1 MSEARDVVSRLNAAL
16 NAKDLEGAR
25 RVYAAGARLVT
36 AGGRHIDIDGHDRML
51 EATFAAFPDRTLT
64 TTRTVCDGDLVV
76 TEEVME
82 GTHIGHFA
90 GLAPTGRRVRLP
102 LCHVTRVMGDRIV
115 ERVAYHDT
123 AQILRQLTTD

>member
-1 MSEARDVVSRLNAAL
+1 MSEAREVVARLNAAL

-36 AGGRHIDIDGHDRML
+36 AGGRHIDMDGHDRML
-51 EATFAAFPDRTLT
+51 EATFAAFPDLSLT
-64 TTRTVCDGDLVV
+64 INRVICDGDMVV

-90 GLAPTGRRVRLP
+90 GLAPTGRRIHLP
-102 LCHVTRVMGDRIV
+102 LCHVTRVLGDRIV

-123 AQILRQLTTD
+123 AQLLRQLTSE